1 MASLVDSSSWS
12 LVAAKPTSFK
22 LKDFLLQDDFS
33 SCSSNG
39 FRSFPRSQC
48 CTTTVRFLLNNDF
61 KRTDSSVTKSLPPPT
76 ASTRIALP
84 AVSTLQ
90 KASNAVVRAFKQFPL
105 RRSISRK
112 LILISFWKKSNL
124 VDSNAKRWKSFREFL
139 DEKEPLPSSS
149 DHDHADSAD
158 SSVIAVAARNS
169 ICSCSNSISWTESEF
184 TSEMIPSSS
193 SANFDSCSEIDAAK
207 DDKDSPGN
215 LIAKTDGLALGKDC
229 IEETTAVA
237 ATAAAYPEKA
247 IKQLG
252 NEEEKEQWSPVS
264 VLDFGLKRLE
274 KGAELEPVDLKK
286 RFADLGLI
294 ISTKEGQ
301 REQKA
306 LELVRLVKCTT
317 KSQCFTLKTEN
328 LVLDLIH
335 EKLEEEEE
343 DESSARG
350 CGFEEEKVVKLIE
363 GWVDGEGG
371 EMRVMGWEL
380 AEGRSLYIKDMEKA
394 GKWRSLGGEKEE
406 LAAEVE
412 TELWICL
419 LDDLLVGLS

>member
-48 CTTTVRFLLNNDF
+48 CTTTVRFLLHNDF
-61 KRTDSSVTKSLPPPT
+61 KRTDSSVTKTLPPPT

-105 RRSISRK
+105 PRSISRK
-112 LILISFWKKSNL
+112 LILVSFWKKSN
-124 VDSNAKRWKSFREFL
+124 VTHSNTKRWKSFREFL
-139 DEKEPLPSSS
+139 DEKEPPSSS
-149 DHDHADSAD
+149 DHDHADSTA
-158 SSVIAVAARNS
+158 IAIAGRNS
-169 ICSCSNSISWTESEF
+169 ICSCSNNSISWTESEF

-193 SANFDSCSEIDAAK
+193 SGNFDSCSEIDVAK

-215 LIAKTDGLALGKDC
+215 LIPKTDGIALGKDS
-229 IEETTAVA
+229 IEETT
-237 ATAAAYPEKA
+237 AAYPEKA

-252 NEEEKEQWSPVS
+252 NEEEKEQSSPVS

-286 RFADLGLI
+286 RFADIGNGPRELGLI

-306 LELVRLVKCTT
+306 FELLKLVKS
-317 KSQCFTLKTEN
+317 SQCFTLKTEN

-335 EKLEEEEE
+335 EKLEE
-343 DESSARG
+343 DESSGRSGHKRRG

-363 GWVDGEGG
+363 GWMNGEGG
-371 EMRVMGWEL
+371 EMRVMGWEVV
-380 AEGRSLYIKDMEKA
+380 EGRSLYIKDMEKA

-412 TELWICL
+412 TEVWISL
-419 LDDLLVGLS
+419 LHELY

>member
-112 LILISFWKKSNL
+112 LILISFWKKSNV

-139 DEKEPLPSSS
+139 DEKEPPSSSS

-193 SANFDSCSEIDAAK
+193 SGNFDSCSEIDAAK
-207 DDKDSPGN
+207 DEKDSPGN
-215 LIAKTDGLALGKDC
+215 LIAKTDGIALGKDC
-229 IEETTAVA
+229 IEETTAAA
-237 ATAAAYPEKA
+237 ATTAAYPEKA
-247 IKQLG
+247 IK
-252 NEEEKEQWSPVS
+252 
-264 VLDFGLKRLE
+264 
-274 KGAELEPVDLKK
+274 
-286 RFADLGLI
+286 
-294 ISTKEGQ
+294 
-301 REQKA
+301 
-306 LELVRLVKCTT
+306 
-317 KSQCFTLKTEN
+317 
-328 LVLDLIH
+328 
-335 EKLEEEEE
+335 
-343 DESSARG
+343 
-350 CGFEEEKVVKLIE
+350 
-363 GWVDGEGG
+363 
-371 EMRVMGWEL
+371 
-380 AEGRSLYIKDMEKA
+380 
-394 GKWRSLGGEKEE
+394 
-406 LAAEVE
+406 
-412 TELWICL
+412 
-419 LDDLLVGLS
+419 